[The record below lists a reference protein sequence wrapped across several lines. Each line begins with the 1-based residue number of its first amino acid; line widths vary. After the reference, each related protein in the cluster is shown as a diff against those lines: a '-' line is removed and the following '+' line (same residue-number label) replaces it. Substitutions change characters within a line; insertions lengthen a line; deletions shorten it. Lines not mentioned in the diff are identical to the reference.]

1 MKTRILH
8 VEDDVSLQNLVR
20 AALEHLGGYEVHTA
34 ADAEQALAVARRCA
48 PQLLLLDLDLPGSNG
63 IEALRALRRIDGLQ
77 DVPVIFLTAVAEPK
91 ILEEL
96 RTLGVQQI
104 LPKPFRPRVLVQAVA
119 RTLGRESGTE
129 S

>member
-8 VEDDVSLQNLVR
+8 VEDDASLQNLVR

-34 ADAEQALAVARRCA
+34 ADAEQALAAARRCA

>member
-8 VEDDVSLQNLVR
+8 VEDDASLQNLVR

-34 ADAEQALAVARRCA
+34 ADADQALAAARQCA
-48 PQLLLLDLDLPGSNG
+48 PQLLLLDLDLPGTNG
-63 IEALRALRRIDGLQ
+63 IDTLRALRGIGGLRE
-77 DVPVIFLTAVAEPK
+77 VPVIFLTAVAEPA

-104 LPKPFRPRVLVQAVA
+104 LPKPFRPRLLVQ
-119 RTLGRESGTE
+119 
-129 S
+129 

>member
-8 VEDDVSLQNLVR
+8 VEDDASLQNLVR

-34 ADAEQALAVARRCA
+34 ADAEQALAAARQCA

-96 RTLGVQQI
+96 RMLGVQQI

>member
-34 ADAEQALAVARRCA
+34 ADAKQALAAARQCA

-96 RTLGVQQI
+96 RMLGVQQI